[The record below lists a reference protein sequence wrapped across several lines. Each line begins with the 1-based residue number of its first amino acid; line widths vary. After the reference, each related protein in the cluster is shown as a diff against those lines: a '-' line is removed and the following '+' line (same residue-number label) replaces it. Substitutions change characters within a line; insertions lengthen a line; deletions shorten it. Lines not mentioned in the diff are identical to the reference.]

1 MYGEYDV
8 DATFHIPGLD
18 SAEIATKEVAE
29 SNVAPAIN
37 QAPIETS
44 PTPSVPITQVAPIQ
58 TTTTAPIV
66 QVAPIQATTTTP
78 TVQATP
84 VQNVPTYSFVPV
96 QYITEPTYDDK
107 KLFQEL
113 SAVSDEVLKC
123 RNRALNDVL

>member
-37 QAPIETS
+37 QAPIETN
-44 PTPSVPITQVAPIQ
+44 PAPSVPITQATPIQ

-66 QVAPIQATTTTP
+66 QAA
-78 TVQATP
+78 P
-84 VQNVPTYSFVPV
+84 VQNVPTSSFVPV